1 MVVIDVI
8 ENIYQNQND
17 GKLCAGDLYH
27 QLMIQIFSFLMKM
40 SRVLREWQFIHSIQA
55 LNNWFIANKLSMN
68 ISKHAT

>member
-27 QLMIQIFSFLMKM
+27 QLMNDDTNLFIFDEDESSVKRLAISFN
-40 SRVLREWQFIHSIQA
+40 SST
-55 LNNWFIANKLSMN
+55 N
-68 ISKHAT
+68 